1 MVIKILSIYLHNYWM
16 FYYLTG
22 KTFLVNCLGK
32 VESESNVK
40 LAVSLLSDIIFRL
53 KILVNVMD
61 GRILTHHQHLPEW
74 IFLNLSQTKQTHVVA
89 VATP

>member
-32 VESESNVK
+32 VESESNIK
-40 LAVSLLSDIIFRL
+40 LAVSFIYF
-53 KILVNVMD
+53 
-61 GRILTHHQHLPEW
+61 LTL
-74 IFLNLSQTKQTHVVA
+74 FSG
-89 VATP
+89 